1 MSEYPQVVR
10 LRRKPEE
17 KSEAQKK
24 AERIVEKFY
33 LEHPDNPFIGIG
45 TMMEKI
51 CQQKMRERR
60 ERESGFV
67 LDNSHRR
74 SGG

>member
-1 MSEYPQVVR
+1 
-10 LRRKPEE
+10 
-17 KSEAQKK
+17 
-24 AERIVEKFY
+24 VEKFY
-33 LEHPDNPFIGIG
+33 LEHPDNPFIDIG
-45 TMMEKI
+45 AMMEKI

-74 SGG
+74 LKE